1 MRRCAFV
8 SVHHRAEHRAIEASA
23 ENSHSAAKSALILG
37 ALGVVF
43 GDIGTS
49 PIYTIQTIFSPDDPH
64 PIAVTDTSL
73 FGALSLVFWS
83 VMTIVTLTY
92 VVLVMRADNH
102 GEGGIMALI
111 TRLASNRTKGS
122 KHTRMVLVAFGLA
135 GASLF
140 FGDSMITPAISV
152 LSAVE
157 GVGVAAPSLDHLII
171 PLAVGIIAVLFTFQR
186 FGTATVG
193 RAFGPIMVVWFI
205 ALAALGINGIAQNP
219 EILKALS
226 PTYAFEFVTEHFGI
240 AFFALGSIV
249 LAFTGAEALYAD
261 MGHFGR
267 SPIRIGWVF
276 LVLPALTLNY
286 MGQGALILG
295 DPSVA
300 HQGPFFLLG
309 PEWSQWPI
317 VVLATMATVIA
328 SQAVITG
335 AYSVTHQAIRLGYL
349 PRLRVLHTSELSR
362 GQIYVPWINWLLM
375 VSVIALILIFEH
387 SAKLAFA
394 YGVAVTGTITATTLL
409 FFYFSRQQWRWP
421 LWAVIPGC
429 AALVVI
435 DLLFLSANLIK
446 LFHGAWLPIVVG
458 AIVFT
463 VMMTWKRGLDI
474 VADRRD
480 RLEGSLDE
488 FIVSVDKRVPPLP
501 RTPGVAIFLDRDPR
515 STPLAMRA
523 LVKHMRALPEK
534 SIVLTLETSPAAH
547 LPPGG
552 IIEFIEPGDHAD
564 GILQVTVTLG
574 YMDAPDVPKVMRAI
588 DAAGVL
594 DFKLSAY
601 RSTFFLSHVELHR
614 GDSPGMARWQKALF
628 VALTHISSNP
638 AAYFR
643 LPQERAVILGSNL
656 EI

>member
-1 MRRCAFV
+1 M
-8 SVHHRAEHRAIEASA
+8 
-23 ENSHSAAKSALILG
+23 ILG
-37 ALGVVF
+37 AIGVVF

-49 PIYTIQTIFSPDDPH
+49 PIYTVQTIFSPDDPH

-73 FGALSLVFWS
+73 MGAISLVFWS

-92 VVLVMRADNH
+92 VVLVMRADNR

-111 TRLASNRTKGS
+111 TRLASKGTKGS
-122 KHTRMVLVAFGLA
+122 RHTRMFLVGFGLA

-157 GVGVAAPSLDHLII
+157 GVGVVAPSLDHLII
-171 PLAVGIIAVLFTFQR
+171 PIAVAIIAVLFTFQR
-186 FGTATVG
+186 FGTEKVG
-193 RAFGPIMVVWFI
+193 RAFGPVMILWFL
-205 ALAALGINGIAQNP
+205 ALAALGINGISQNP

-226 PTYAFEFVTEHFGI
+226 PTYAFEFVTGHFGI
-240 AFFALGSIV
+240 AFFALGSVV
-249 LAFTGAEALYAD
+249 LAVTGAEALYAD

-267 SPIRIGWVF
+267 SPIRIGWVA
-276 LVLPALTLNY
+276 LVLPALTINY

-295 DPSVA
+295 DPETA

-309 PEWSQWPI
+309 PEWSQWPV

-349 PRLRVLHTSELSR
+349 PRLRVLHTSVTSR

-375 VSVIALILIFEH
+375 FSVITLILVFEH

-394 YGVAVTGTITATTLL
+394 YGVAVMGTITATTLL

-421 LWAVIPGC
+421 LWVVIPGG
-429 AALVVI
+429 AILVAI

-446 LFHGAWLPIVVG
+446 LFHGAWLPLVVG
-458 AIVFT
+458 GIVFL

-474 VADRRD
+474 VAERRD

-488 FIVSVDKRVPPLP
+488 FIDKIDRQVPPLP
-501 RTPGVAIFLDRDPR
+501 RTPGVAVFLDRDPR

-523 LVKHMRALPEK
+523 LVKHMHALPERV
-534 SIVLTLETSPAAH
+534 IVLTLETSPAAH

-552 IIEFIEPGDHAD
+552 ILEFVDPGQHED
-564 GILQVTVTLG
+564 GIVQVTVTLG
-574 YMDAPDVPKVMRAI
+574 YMDVPDVPKVMRAI
-588 DAAGVL
+588 DAAGVF

-601 RSTFFLSHVELHR
+601 RATFFLSHVELHR
-614 GDSPGMARWQKALF
+614 GDGDGMPRWQKALF